1 MFYAYYIVVD
11 LNLTHIYQ
19 YLFILWAL
27 RIFQKNLHGTMSLP
41 ICYTV
46 IGPWSKFLKVVTI
59 LCNFF
64 LTYCPT
70 PFSNW
75 FIATCYDPSHHIFN
89 TFQESF
95 WYLWCMKILS
105 HWAKLDYFIY
115 PLFPC
120 HHPISSPYDAP
131 RVSNENLELM
141 LVMWFW
147 IFIDVCRQC
156 GKWSW
161 RFGWQKLYIIATFG
175 NLDKIAVI
183 KSDQ

>member
-115 PLFPC
+115 PLI
-120 HHPISSPYDAP
+120 ISLPP
-131 RVSNENLELM
+131 PNLINL
-141 LVMWFW
+141 WCSAGIKWKFGA
-147 IFIDVCRQC
+147 DV
-156 GKWSW
+156 
-161 RFGWQKLYIIATFG
+161 G
-175 NLDKIAVI
+175 NVI
-183 KSDQ
+183 LNLHRCL